1 MFWKISWYLRL
12 DSFLGLQ
19 FFNNIVDVAVFY
31 FVNKGY
37 YTCISMAE
45 FHLKMAGTP
54 PPISMPYWFDCQ
66 IRSLPSL
73 VVFIVTHLWF
83 IFIFIIIYM
92 FFLRRRLKRLL
103 YGWASAEYDKSLKAL
118 ISVLNIEMA
127 SYRCYSVGSFEV
139 TNVLTYQLTSVFRIR
154 LWTNTIFILSKYSFR
169 VGGWHKLSR

>member
-1 MFWKISWYLRL
+1 
-12 DSFLGLQ
+12 
-19 FFNNIVDVAVFY
+19 
-31 FVNKGY
+31 
-37 YTCISMAE
+37 MAE

-154 LWTNTIFILSKYSFR
+154 LWTNTIFILSNTVFVLAVGISFQD
-169 VGGWHKLSR
+169 KLVKLVPRPPVEGREEMSGEIRFLAIHSAGYILKQEGL